1 MRRRNDKP
9 GVLSAAVIRMVSVF
23 PSAIIYCGI
32 IAALVMF
39 CLCGLVLY
47 QSREDALEH
56 SRVTSTNVALIA
68 ERDISRNFEIY
79 ALSLQAA
86 VDSQQQPEIRALP
99 LHLQRVLLFNR
110 AVAAK
115 YPGKVLVL
123 DAVGNITIDEQEED
137 APRKGNF
144 SDREYFTIHRDNP
157 NVGLYISH
165 PFQSRLSGGDQ
176 TIALSRRISNP
187 DGSFAGVV
195 ILGLSLQ
202 YFRNLFEGLSLGPGG
217 AIALTLTDGTLLMR
231 QPFDASSIGVSMRNT
246 ANFAKFSAAEHGSF
260 VGTAAIDGVSRLYV
274 FDKLPGLP
282 MMLNIGVAE
291 NDVYAPWKRRT
302 LVIGSLMLIFGLAF
316 VGLSMMFSSQF
327 RQRAHAEEELRRL
340 ARTDG
345 LTGLVNRRTLDEI
358 LDLEW
363 LRAQRTQQT
372 LSVLFIDIDRFKAY
386 NDTYGHQTGDGTLIA
401 VGCRITDNIRRPGD
415 LAARYGGEE
424 FVVVLPNTSK
434 QSALDLAE
442 AIRAAVAAMTLS
454 HSASEHGC
462 VTVSIG
468 VASGLPGDFADVSAL
483 LGAADGALYHAK
495 SKGRNRVEALPLAS
509 GISTDALAHTS

>member
-1 MRRRNDKP
+1 MRQRNDMP
-9 GVLSAAVIRMVSVF
+9 GALSSAVIRMVSVF
-23 PSAIIYCGI
+23 PSAIFYCGI
-32 IAALVMF
+32 VAALVMF

-47 QSREDALEH
+47 QGREDALEH

-79 ALSLQAA
+79 ALSLQAV
-86 VDSQQQPEIRALP
+86 VDSRQQPEVRALP
-99 LHLQRVLLFNR
+99 LHLQRALLFNR

-115 YPGKVLVL
+115 YPGKMLVL
-123 DAVGNITIDEQEED
+123 DAAGNIAIDEQDED
-137 APRKGNF
+137 TPRKGNF
-144 SDREYFTIHRDNP
+144 SDRDYFTVQRDNP
-157 NVGLYISH
+157 NVGLFISH
-165 PFQSRLSGGDQ
+165 PFQSRLSGGDP

-187 DGSFAGVV
+187 DGSFGGVV

-217 AIALTLTDGTLLMR
+217 AIALTLTDGTVLMR
-231 QPFDASSIGVSMRNT
+231 QPFDASSIGANMKNT
-246 ANFAKFSAAEHGSF
+246 ANFTKFSAAEHGSF
-260 VGTAAIDGVSRLYV
+260 VGTAAIDGIRRLYV

-282 MMLNIGVAE
+282 MELNIGVAVD
-291 NDVYAPWKRRT
+291 DVYAPWKRRT
-302 LVIGSLMLIFGLAF
+302 LVIGSVMLIFGLAF

-327 RQRAHAEEELRRL
+327 RQRARAEGELLEL

-363 LRAQRTQQT
+363 LRAQRAQQA

-401 VGCRITDNIRRPGD
+401 VGCRINDSIHRPGD

-424 FVVVLPNTSK
+424 FVVVLPNTLK
-434 QSALDLAE
+434 ESALALAE
-442 AIRAAVAAMTLS
+442 SIRESVAAMTLP

-468 VASGLPGDFADVSAL
+468 VASGAPGDFADVAAL
-483 LGAADGALYHAK
+483 LGAADGALYQAK
-495 SKGRNRVEALPLAS
+495 SKGRNRVEML
-509 GISTDALAHTS
+509 